1 MVGFGYETK
10 SQHIVQAGFEFA
22 AILLPP
28 PPDS

>member
-1 MVGFGYETK
+1 MVGFHFETK
-10 SQHIVQAGFEFA
+10 SQHVVQTDLEFA